1 MSGFFIGKI
10 LTTITGIQLTVTDT
24 LQNFTNDYIFQT
36 QDDMVAAVSML
47 LDFADYSKES
57 IKNQVLQLQVRS
69 TEPLDT
75 SKSYYHFKKKGLN
88 YHETGH

>member
-1 MSGFFIGKI
+1 M
-10 LTTITGIQLTVTDT
+10 IQLTVTDT
-24 LQNFTNDYIFQT
+24 LQNFTNDYVFQT
-36 QDDMVAAVSML
+36 QDDMVSAVSML
-47 LDFADYSKES
+47 MDFADYSEES
-57 IKNQVLQLQVRS
+57 VKSQVLQLQVRS

>member
-1 MSGFFIGKI
+1 M
-10 LTTITGIQLTVTDT
+10 IQLTVTDT